1 MSEYT
6 NLNFS
11 SGDFE
16 KVFKEMSEEI
26 KCIILKIN
34 GDELLM
40 PNASVAEIIPIKN
53 IINVA
58 NKPAWMLGYLDWRG
72 HSVPLVSFEAMGAV
86 RMPSLATG
94 SVKAAVLF
102 SIGEDSNFPYLSI
115 LMQDTPSVVNVKE
128 EDIISNKEEITHPAI
143 DDRVMMADGAY
154 SIINLEKL
162 ESIVKE
168 VMTH

>member
-1 MSEYT
+1 
-6 NLNFS
+6 
-11 SGDFE
+11 
-16 KVFKEMSEEI
+16 MSEEI
-26 KCIILKIN
+26 KCVILKIN

-58 NKPAWMLGYLDWRG
+58 NKPGWMLGYLDWRG
-72 HSVPLVSFEAMGAV
+72 HSVPLISFEAMGGV

-94 SVKAAVLF
+94 NVKAAILF
-102 SIGEDSNFPYLSI
+102 SIGEDSQFPYLSI
-115 LMQDTPSVVNVKE
+115 LVQDAPKVVSVKE
-128 EDIISNKEEITHPAI
+128 DDLLSNMEEINHPAVEEKAMLG
-143 DDRVMMADGAY
+143 DESY
-154 SIINLEKL
+154 SVINLEKL

>member
-1 MSEYT
+1 
-6 NLNFS
+6 
-11 SGDFE
+11 
-16 KVFKEMSEEI
+16 MSEEI
-26 KCIILKIN
+26 KCMILKIN

-72 HSVPLVSFEAMGAV
+72 HSVPLVSFEAMGEV
-86 RMPSLATG
+86 RMPSLASG
-94 SVKAAVLF
+94 NVKAAVLF
-102 SIGEDSNFPYLSI
+102 SIGEDSNFPFMSI
-115 LMQDTPSVVNVKE
+115 LMQDAPSIINVKE
-128 EDIISNKEEITHPAI
+128 ADVISNKEKINHPAVG
-143 DDRVMMADGAY
+143 DKVMMADGTY